1 MATISTPRPQSPAP
15 GTPRIKSPS
24 IAETPTS
31 STRGSVDLNV
41 RPQLG
46 QPRRTNRAALRD
58 YYNLKSK
65 PGAVSG
71 GLSRTDSITSIT
83 SDTSTAPS
91 VATGTD
97 HTSTTSSIT
106 APLDTPT
113 FNAEDYIS
121 HLLATNTLRD
131 ILKVEATLVSEIRN
145 LDGERKALVYDN
157 YSKLIKAVGTI
168 GEMQRGM
175 NDKSAG
181 GLREVGELEGRVGAL
196 REGVKDLVGGERDEG
211 AKEARKRRKE
221 ARGAVR
227 RREVVKW
234 VLDAPN
240 RLEMMAEEG
249 RREQA
254 EKEWKTVQGY
264 LEKWQGVV
272 GVEEVKKRC
281 EQVMVSS
288 DEQNG
293 QHEG

>member
-1 MATISTPRPQSPAP
+1 M
-15 GTPRIKSPS
+15 
-24 IAETPTS
+24 
-31 STRGSVDLNV
+31 
-41 RPQLG
+41 
-46 QPRRTNRAALRD
+46 
-58 YYNLKSK
+58 
-65 PGAVSG
+65 SG